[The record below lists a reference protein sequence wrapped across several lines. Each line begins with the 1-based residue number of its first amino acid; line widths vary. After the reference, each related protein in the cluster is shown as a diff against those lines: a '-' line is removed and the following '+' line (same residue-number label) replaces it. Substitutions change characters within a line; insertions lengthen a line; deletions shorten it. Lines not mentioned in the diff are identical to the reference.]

1 MIQPTIITQQA
12 STSTQK
18 EIRDS
23 DAELMGLVQERI
35 PWALE
40 VLFKRYLARGV
51 RQAQNLGLDSQAA
64 EDIVVDAFMKIWNH
78 AEKFQAVRGSFSG
91 WFYTIV
97 HNLAIDE
104 LRRCRSRT
112 TAQVQSYIQETGG
125 PHADKENQFL
135 HELERI
141 QVRTAL
147 GQLPAAQR
155 ELLHMAYVE
164 GLSRR
169 EIAKRLALP
178 LGTVHT
184 RVRLGKEK
192 LKRLLQEPK
201 SGRPGGQL
209 KRGFALT

>member
-1 MIQPTIITQQA
+1 MIQQLNPTA
-12 STSTQK
+12 E
-18 EIRDS
+18 EIRES

-51 RQAQNLGLDSQAA
+51 RQAQNLGLDSQTA
-64 EDIVVDAFMKIWNH
+64 EDIVVDAFMKIWNQ

-104 LRRCRSRT
+104 LRRCRSRAA
-112 TAQVQSYIQETGG
+112 AQVQSYIEHTGG
-125 PHADKENQFL
+125 AFGDKENQFL

-147 GQLPAAQR
+147 GQLPDSQR
-155 ELLHMAYVE
+155 ELLQMAYVE

-169 EIAKRLALP
+169 EIARRLALP
-178 LGTVHT
+178 LGTVHP
-184 RVRLGKEK
+184 RVRLGNQK
-192 LKRLLQEPK
+192 LTRLLQEPK
-201 SGRPGGQL
+201 RTKPARQTSQL
-209 KRGFALT
+209 KGGYALT